1 MSKMI
6 KPDVHGTANTCFKNA
21 CICPICKNVKSKL
34 ISDYVNNMDF
44 RMKTKYIS
52 SLQLKGGVGKSTLAT
67 NLVGYFISKKKK
79 VLGIDADMKQGTMF
93 AWSKMFNHK
102 NYQSVGVHNLD
113 ELLTVLREADGV
125 YDIVITDL
133 PPRIEELARS
143 ALLFSDLVLLPV
155 PISAPDVWAASDLT
169 DLISAAKQ
177 EGNVNLRIV
186 WNMFKSN
193 NRKLEMKDEVKALLG
208 HEDIKQ
214 VISEYIAYKDV
225 MGLGTWVGGY
235 THRKAKT
242 EFLEFTKEI
251 EKLIK

>member
-21 CICPICKNVKSKL
+21 CICLICKNVKSKL

-93 AWSKMFNHK
+93 AWSKMFSHE
-102 NYQSVGVHNLD
+102 NYKSVGVRNID
-113 ELLTVLREADGV
+113 ELLEVLRDANGV

-133 PPRIEELARS
+133 PPRIEELASS

-155 PISAPDVWAASDLT
+155 PISAPDVWAASDLEK
-169 DLISAAKQ
+169 LITAAKQ
-177 EGNVNLRIV
+177 EGDVTLRVV
-186 WNMFKSN
+186 WNKFKTTKRN
-193 NRKLEMKDEVKALLG
+193 VEMKDEVKDLLG
-208 HEDIKQ
+208 HEEIKQ
-214 VISEYIAYKDV
+214 VISDYIAYRYV
-225 MGLGTWVGGY
+225 IGIGSWVGEY
-235 THRKAKT
+235 THQKAKA
-242 EFLEFTKEI
+242 EFLEFCKEV